1 VESFNILIDV
11 FSAPLILGLFILL
24 LVALITDITFH
35 KISNKLILLGL
46 VVSFILQVMLPEG
59 FGALNWLQGITV
71 GFIGFLPLYLLR
83 AMAAGDVKLM
93 MAVGGFLGYPLI
105 LNALLFTII
114 LGGLFAVI
122 FTIFKGRLT
131 LLVKN
136 MGYML
141 LNLYLNAANK
151 VWVSSTV
158 DGNSSAGKMPYAI
171 AISAGTMLTVY
182 IDCQGKIF

>member
-1 VESFNILIDV
+1 MQFFNILIDV

-24 LVALITDITFH
+24 CVALITDITSH

-46 VVSFILQVMLPEG
+46 LVSFTLQVMLSEG

-105 LNALLFTII
+105 LNALFFTII
-114 LGGLFAVI
+114 LGGLFAII
-122 FTIFKGRLT
+122 FTILKGRLR
-131 LLVKN
+131 LLSRN
-136 MGYML
+136 LYDML
-141 LNLYLNAANK
+141 FSLYLNSTTKVGVGNAVVVNK
-151 VWVSSTV
+151 
-158 DGNSSAGKMPYAI
+158 SAGKMPYALAI
-171 AISAGTMLTVY
+171 AAGSIATVY
-182 IDCQGKIF
+182 IDCKGKIF